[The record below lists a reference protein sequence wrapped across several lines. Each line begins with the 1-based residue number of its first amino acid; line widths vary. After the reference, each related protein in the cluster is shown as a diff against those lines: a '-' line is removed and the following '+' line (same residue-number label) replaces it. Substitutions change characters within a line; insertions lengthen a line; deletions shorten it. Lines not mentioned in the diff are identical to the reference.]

1 MANEITVGTMAV
13 AKIGRNEI
21 PVEVIAVEDG
31 IYTVK
36 NKAGK
41 EFKTKRIEALP
52 TEVSCEA
59 GKEFKT
65 KRIEALPTEV
75 SCEVMN
81 NTPSNERLS
90 GTQDEPVSSN
100 PSQNKLATSVA
111 NYSGKMSLLN
121 AAVEVLRQNGKPLN
135 TREIVAKA
143 VADRLWN
150 PTGAKTPNQTLYGSI
165 FREIATQKSPRIV
178 KSAEK
183 GKFQL
188 G

>member
-13 AKIGRNEI
+13 AKVGRNEI

-31 IYTVK
+31 IIYTVK

-52 TEVSCEA
+52 TEVSCEV
-59 GKEFKT
+59 
-65 KRIEALPTEV
+65 L
-75 SCEVMN
+75 N

-111 NYSGKMSLLN
+111 NYSGKMSLL
-121 AAVEVLRQNGKPLN
+121 
-135 TREIVAKA
+135 
-143 VADRLWN
+143 
-150 PTGAKTPNQTLYGSI
+150 
-165 FREIATQKSPRIV
+165 
-178 KSAEK
+178 
-183 GKFQL
+183 
-188 G
+188 

>member
-1 MANEITVGTMAV
+1 MYGKAKPMEVFMANEITVGTMAV
-13 AKIGRNEI
+13 AKVGRNEI
-21 PVEVIAVEDG
+21 PVEIIAVENG

-36 NKAGK
+36 NRAGK
-41 EFKTKRIEALP
+41 EFKTKRIAALP
-52 TEVSCEA
+52 TEVSCA
-59 GKEFKT
+59 
-65 KRIEALPTEV
+65 AL
-75 SCEVMN
+75 N
-81 NTPSNERLS
+81 NTSSNERLS
-90 GTQDEPVSSN
+90 GIQDESVSSN
-100 PSQNKLATSVA
+100 PSQNKSATSVA

>member
-1 MANEITVGTMAV
+1 M
-13 AKIGRNEI
+13 
-21 PVEVIAVEDG
+21 
-31 IYTVK
+31 
-36 NKAGK
+36 
-41 EFKTKRIEALP
+41 
-52 TEVSCEA
+52 
-59 GKEFKT
+59 
-65 KRIEALPTEV
+65 
-75 SCEVMN
+75 
-81 NTPSNERLS
+81 
-90 GTQDEPVSSN
+90 
-100 PSQNKLATSVA
+100 A

-143 VADRLWN
+143 VADGLWN

-165 FREIATQKSPRIV
+165 FREIATKKSPRIV

>member
-13 AKIGRNEI
+13 AKVGRNEI
-21 PVEVIAVEDG
+21 PVEIIAVEDG

-41 EFKTKRIEALP
+41 EFKTR
-52 TEVSCEA
+52 
-59 GKEFKT
+59 
-65 KRIEALPTEV
+65 RIEALPTEV
-75 SCEVMN
+75 SCEVLN
-81 NTPSNERLS
+81 NTPSIERLS
-90 GTQDEPVSSN
+90 GIQDESVSSN
-100 PSQNKLATSVA
+100 PSQNKSATSVA
-111 NYSGKMSLLN
+111 NYSGKMSLFN
-121 AAVEVLRQNGKPLN
+121 AAVEVLRRNGKPLN
-135 TREIVAKA
+135 IREIVAKA
-143 VADRLWN
+143 VADGLWN

-165 FREIATQKSPRIV
+165 FREITTKKNPRIV

>member
-13 AKIGRNEI
+13 AKVGRNEI
-21 PVEVIAVEDG
+21 PVEIIAVENG

-36 NKAGK
+36 NRAGK
-41 EFKTKRIEALP
+41 EFKTKRIAALP
-52 TEVSCEA
+52 TEVSCA
-59 GKEFKT
+59 
-65 KRIEALPTEV
+65 AL
-75 SCEVMN
+75 N
-81 NTPSNERLS
+81 NTSSNERLS
-90 GTQDEPVSSN
+90 GIQDES
-100 PSQNKLATSVA
+100 A

-165 FREIATQKSPRIV
+165 FREIATKKNPRIV

>member
-1 MANEITVGTMAV
+1 MYGKAKPMEVFMANEITVGTMAV

-52 TEVSCEA
+52 TEVSCE
-59 GKEFKT
+59 G
-65 KRIEALPTEV
+65 
-75 SCEVMN
+75 
-81 NTPSNERLS
+81 
-90 GTQDEPVSSN
+90 N

-143 VADRLWN
+143 VTDGLWN

-165 FREIATQKSPRIV
+165 FREIATKKSPRIV

>member
-13 AKIGRNEI
+13 AKVGRNEI
-21 PVEVIAVEDG
+21 PVEIIAVEDG

-52 TEVSCEA
+52 TEVSCEV
-59 GKEFKT
+59 
-65 KRIEALPTEV
+65 L
-75 SCEVMN
+75 N
-81 NTPSNERLS
+81 NTSSNERLS
-90 GTQDEPVSSN
+90 GIQDESVSSN
-100 PSQNKLATSVA
+100 PSQNKSATSVA

-121 AAVEVLRQNGKPLN
+121 AAVEVLRRNGKPLN

-143 VADRLWN
+143 VADGLWN

-165 FREIATQKSPRIV
+165 FREIATQKNPRIV